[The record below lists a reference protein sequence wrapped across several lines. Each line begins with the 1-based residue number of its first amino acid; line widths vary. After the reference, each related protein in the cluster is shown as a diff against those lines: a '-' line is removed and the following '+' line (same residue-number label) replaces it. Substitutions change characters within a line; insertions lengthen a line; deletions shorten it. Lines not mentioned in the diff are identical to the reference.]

1 MRRRLLVLANLVLLA
16 GMAFAVKW
24 REYAY
29 DKVCAYVD
37 TRIRAGRS
45 TYRETAV
52 RRINWV
58 KGLENAFPLAKKTGR
73 PVFVMVGDG
82 SICTGRL

>member
-1 MRRRLLVLANLVLLA
+1 MRRRLLVFANLVLLA
-16 GMAFAVKW
+16 GIAFAIKW
-24 REYAY
+24 REYAF

-37 TRIRAGRS
+37 TRVQAGRS
-45 TYRETAV
+45 TAREV
-52 RRINWV
+52 GLRKINWV